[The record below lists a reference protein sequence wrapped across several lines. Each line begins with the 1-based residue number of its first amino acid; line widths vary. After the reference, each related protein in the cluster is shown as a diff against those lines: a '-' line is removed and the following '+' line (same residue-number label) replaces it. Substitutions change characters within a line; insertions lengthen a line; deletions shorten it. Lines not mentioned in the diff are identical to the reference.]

1 MMEQLGRVIST
12 GFIWALCAGITIT
25 ALIVGG
31 ENNTDGF
38 QTIMFTAVPMI
49 SALMATFMIWVAP
62 ELARNGRRDSSRRDA
77 IDTATKNKRTATDSE
92 SARLATLMELMDED
106 ERAVFKES
114 LKRRVMNEQRL
125 NDDGEFYSE
134 STTLDSLLHDEY
146 DDNKRLRH

>member
-1 MMEQLGRVIST
+1 MMEQLGRLLST

-31 ENNTDGF
+31 EYNTDGF
-38 QTIMFTAVPMI
+38 QTIMVTVVPMI
-49 SALMATFMIWVAP
+49 SALLATFMIWVAP
-62 ELARNGRRDSSRRDA
+62 ELARRGQSDSRRRDA
-77 IDTATKNKRTATDSE
+77 PGTSSKNKRTATDSE

-106 ERAVFKES
+106 ERAAFKES

-125 NDDGEFYSE
+125 NDDGEFYGE